1 VSRSTPA
8 RIHTIHS
15 AHTSL
20 HTRGARAASS
30 PNYDDVATD
39 THLTDLD
46 PRGVAHAGI
55 CQTQGVEA
63 KPGARCDQPGG
74 KMGGRACGTCQER
87 VWQVAVAALNPKA
100 VPAEARSE
108 RATQPLAT

>member
-1 VSRSTPA
+1 M
-8 RIHTIHS
+8 HTIHS

-20 HTRGARAASS
+20 HTRGARTASS
-30 PNYDDVATD
+30 PHSADVATD
-39 THLTDLD
+39 THLADLD

-55 CQTQGVEA
+55 CLTQGVEA
-63 KPGARCDQPGG
+63 KPGDRRDQPGG
-74 KMGGRACGTCQER
+74 KMGGRVYGTCQER
-87 VWQVAVAALNPKA
+87 VWQAAVAALNPKA